1 MRALNIPTAG
11 GQAEISD
18 LPVPESAEGT
28 VLIRVKAASL
38 NAVDNVLASGTMAK
52 MLPHHYPLV
61 VGRDAAGV
69 VEEVGAGVDHVAVG
83 DEVVGHILLAPPIQT
98 GTVAE
103 YALLPAAAVAAKP
116 ASVDFVTAAAL
127 PLAGATALAA
137 VDAITAEAGQTVL
150 VVGAGGGVG
159 SYAVQLLAARGVTVV
174 ATATPRDIE
183 RLKGLGATTVVDYT
197 TGDLS
202 GQVRAVHPEGVDAVI
217 DLVSRTTDGLPVDL
231 IRKGGKVASTLRAA
245 DPQILDAD
253 GLTGINVNGGPV
265 REVIAVL
272 AEQVAAGALKV
283 DVNTVLPLEKAADG
297 LATLASRTARGKIVI
312 KIAD

>member
-217 DLVSRTTDGLPVDL
+217 DLVSRTADGLPVDL

>member
-1 MRALNIPTAG
+1 
-11 GQAEISD
+11 
-18 LPVPESAEGT
+18 
-28 VLIRVKAASL
+28 
-38 NAVDNVLASGTMAK
+38 
-52 MLPHHYPLV
+52 
-61 VGRDAAGV
+61 
-69 VEEVGAGVDHVAVG
+69 
-83 DEVVGHILLAPPIQT
+83 
-98 GTVAE
+98 
-103 YALLPAAAVAAKP
+103 
-116 ASVDFVTAAAL
+116 
-127 PLAGATALAA
+127 
-137 VDAITAEAGQTVL
+137 
-150 VVGAGGGVG
+150 
-159 SYAVQLLAARGVTVV
+159 VQLLAARGVTVV

-217 DLVSRTTDGLPVDL
+217 DLVSHTPDGLPVDL
-231 IRKGGKVASTLRAA
+231 IRKGGKVASTRQAA

-272 AEQVAAGALKV
+272 AEQVAAGTLKV
-283 DVNTVLPLEKAADG
+283 DVNTVLPLEQAADG

>member
-217 DLVSRTTDGLPVDL
+217 DLVSRTADGLPVDL

-272 AEQVAAGALKV
+272 AEQVAAGTLKV